1 MDEIREPKVR
11 VPDDMIALGDGYAA
25 LNTGKI
31 WADHGVI
38 GINFKG
44 GLYSELAEEQVMTRH
59 RGKLNVVFCD
69 GHTLAIKVHSLLFD
83 HSDDA
88 LRRWNNDHEP
98 HRELL
103 AP

>member
-1 MDEIREPKVR
+1 MVSFLFTTSLQNDSPFAVSF
-11 VPDDMIALGDGYAA
+11 PLM
-25 LNTGKI
+25 
-31 WADHGVI
+31 
-38 GINFKG
+38 
-44 GLYSELAEEQVMTRH
+44 VMTRH
-59 RGKLNVVFCD
+59 HGRLNALFCD

-103 AP
+103 NP